1 MQDGEGWGMTDK
13 IIDLFGSDL
22 VVINVGPRVFGDA
35 VKEQS
40 IEVLQVDWKPIAGGD
55 KEMSDILQA
64 LGGI

>member
-1 MQDGEGWGMTDK
+1 MTDK